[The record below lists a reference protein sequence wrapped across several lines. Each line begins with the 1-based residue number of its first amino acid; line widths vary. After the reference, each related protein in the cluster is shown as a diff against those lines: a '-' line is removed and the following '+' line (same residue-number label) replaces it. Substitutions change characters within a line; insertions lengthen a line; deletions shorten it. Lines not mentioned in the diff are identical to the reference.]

1 VTPARDP
8 KFRSYRVTLYAL
20 YGAFCAVLFA
30 QLLRSVASDIYGH
43 PPPAAPQASPTAC
56 LEDVDRL
63 YSQLAARAVQPAP
76 GGLEGGALAREWDLW
91 TRRWEAD
98 VARVSSRCE
107 LDDAKDPA
115 RRQLAAAVD
124 ALEDLRRDLALSGES
139 TAGQARQVRDAL
151 AQARQLLGLKPK

>member
-1 VTPARDP
+1 VPARDP
-8 KFRSYRVTLYAL
+8 TLRSYRVTLYVV
-20 YGAFCAVLFA
+20 YGAFCAVLFV

-43 PPPAAPQASPTAC
+43 PPPAVPQASATAC

-63 YSQLAARAVQPAP
+63 YAQLAARAVQPAP

-91 TRRWEAD
+91 TRRWEAE

-124 ALEDLRRDLALSGES
+124 ALEELRRDLALSGES
-139 TAGQARQVRDAL
+139 TSAQAREVKNAL
-151 AQARQLLGLKPK
+151 GQARQLLGINPR